1 MAVGDYDFFQVSDHS
16 LKFTAAVF
24 EDVATKIEGVLQGA
38 AEQLRVTPWLGA
50 DEPVSRWA
58 AKLFDEHFAEFRAR
72 LTELGVQHR
81 QLGQALHQARLN
93 YLATDGNAD

>member
-24 EDVATKIEGVLQGA
+24 EDVARKIDEVLQGA
-38 AEQLRVTPWLGA
+38 AEDLHVTPWLGA

-58 AKLFDEHFAEFRAR
+58 ADRFNEHFGQFRDR
-72 LTELGVQHR
+72 LTALSTQHQ

-93 YLATDGNAD
+93 YLATDGHAD